1 MPWRISAAARRSALN
16 KVPSDRQPRSGFVPG
31 LLPYREKGRRWSGV
45 LNFADFFTAKVSRLI
60 RQEAGTRMSDKEF
73 LEKEIAR
80 WKSMQRW

>member
-1 MPWRISAAARRSALN
+1 M
-16 KVPSDRQPRSGFVPG
+16 
-31 LLPYREKGRRWSGV
+31 

-80 WKSMQRW
+80 WKSWWQWITCRTTA